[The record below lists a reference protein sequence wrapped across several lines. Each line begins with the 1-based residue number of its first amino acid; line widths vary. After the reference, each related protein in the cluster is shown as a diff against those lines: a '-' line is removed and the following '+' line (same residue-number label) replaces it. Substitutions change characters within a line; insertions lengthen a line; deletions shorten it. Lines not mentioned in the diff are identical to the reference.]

1 MFLFVVMSGL
11 ALLMAGAMFKPAQG
25 LGGGLKVGN
34 GLAAALLPLSLI
46 LAAVFCV
53 AAALTGVSP

>member
-1 MFLFVVMSGL
+1 MSGL